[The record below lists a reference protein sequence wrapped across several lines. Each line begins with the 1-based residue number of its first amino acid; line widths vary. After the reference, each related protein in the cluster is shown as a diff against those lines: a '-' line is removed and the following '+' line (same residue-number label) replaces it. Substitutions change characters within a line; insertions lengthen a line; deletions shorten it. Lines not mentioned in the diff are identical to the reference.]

1 MEQIADSDPPRPMA
15 NEADELALPPPV
27 LDLRPITPFP
37 IPEGHTK
44 RREALLPPILEQGV
58 QVQDHAAQIEELLAA
73 ARDARRDNAAL
84 QQMLMQLLPAM
95 GTQMEDLRAG
105 VAQAEDNNA
114 QVREFQVEN
123 RALFAALG
131 ERLQVELGDI
141 REQLA
146 QQQQQI
152 KAQGQEVQGAV
163 QQVGQEVQQVKGAVQ
178 QVGVD
183 VNLGRQENVAN
194 FDRVRTQISDF
205 RDLTITNFNDMKTL
219 IQQAGRNAIDGCLP
233 LEIGNLEKF
242 LNTFFRCLY
251 YFGVYIIYLLSH
263 TRTFYMKFRETII
276 NALVLIFG
284 WIPIPNID
292 KVLRTLWFLFEIA
305 IVITLI
311 NTIGTF
317 FGYAQITKSVCQ
329 AVFTAI
335 KVTIYTGFQLI
346 LWLLLNNPV
355 TTEIIVPLLESIG
368 FFDAF
373 NWLMAVLE
381 TIRQQWLTLVGWA
394 ETAQQ
399 AQEQAGEWAAWA
411 GLKGGAPKDLVSL
424 KDLVLYKGVSVLD
437 NKSYDTTMNNYENN
451 INNMM
456 AYMHTILKG
465 KQDPN
470 MQKYFD
476 TPTTRELVNELQ
488 RRMSSFETF
497 LTTGTTKMLT
507 SPRVTELDGG
517 KTRKRYFKKSSKKRR
532 SKKRNV
538 KSKRIGK
545 KRRINRYKSKKR

>member
-1 MEQIADSDPPRPMA
+1 
-15 NEADELALPPPV
+15 
-27 LDLRPITPFP
+27 
-37 IPEGHTK
+37 
-44 RREALLPPILEQGV
+44 
-58 QVQDHAAQIEELLAA
+58 
-73 ARDARRDNAAL
+73 
-84 QQMLMQLLPAM
+84 
-95 GTQMEDLRAG
+95 
-105 VAQAEDNNA
+105 
-114 QVREFQVEN
+114 
-123 RALFAALG
+123 
-131 ERLQVELGDI
+131 VELGDI
-141 REQLA
+141 RGQLA

-152 KAQGQEVQGAV
+152 EAQGQQIQGAVQQVGQEV

-183 VNLGRQENVAN
+183 VNLGRQENVVN
-194 FDRVRTQISDF
+194 FDRVRTQISEF
-205 RDLTITNFNDMKTL
+205 RDLTMTNFNEMKTL

-233 LEIGNLEKF
+233 IEIGNLEKF
-242 LNTFFRCLY
+242 LNTFFRCAY

-263 TRTFYMKFRETII
+263 TRTFYMQFRETII
-276 NALVLIFG
+276 NGLVLIFG
-284 WIPIPNID
+284 WVPIPNID

-335 KVTIYTGFQLI
+335 KTTIYTGFQLI
-346 LWLLLNNPV
+346 FWLLLNNPV

-373 NWLMAVLE
+373 NWLMATLE
-381 TIRQQWLTLVGWA
+381 TIRQQWLALVGWA

-411 GLKGGAPKDLVSL
+411 GLKGGAPKDLV
-424 KDLVLYKGVSVLD
+424 LYKGVSVLD
-437 NKSYDTTMNNYENN
+437 NKSYYTTMNNYEND

-465 KQDPN
+465 KQDPR

-476 TPTTRELVNELQ
+476 TKETRDLVNELQ

-507 SPRVTELDGG
+507 SPRVTELGGG

>member
-1 MEQIADSDPPRPMA
+1 MEEIKDDNPRPMA
-15 NEADELALPPPV
+15 DEAAELARQPPV
-27 LDLRPITPFP
+27 LDLRPIPPFV
-37 IPEGHTK
+37 IPVGH
-44 RREALLPPILEQGV
+44 AEQLI
-58 QVQDHAAQIEELLAA
+58 QLAPERHQQNVQDHAAQIEELLAA

-95 GTQMEDLRAG
+95 GAQMEDLRAG

-114 QVREFQVEN
+114 QVRGFQVEN

-141 REQLA
+141 RGQLA
-146 QQQQQI
+146 QQQKQIETQGQQI
-152 KAQGQEVQGAV
+152 QGAV
-163 QQVGQEVQQVKGAVQ
+163 QQVGQDVQQVQGAVQ

-183 VNLGRQENVAN
+183 VNLGRAENVAN
-194 FDRVRTQISDF
+194 FDRVRMQISEF

-219 IQQAGRNAIDGCLP
+219 IREAGRNAIDGCLP

-251 YFGVYIIYLLSH
+251 YFGVFMIYIFSQ
-263 TRTFYMKFRETII
+263 TRVFYMKFRETII
-276 NALVLIFG
+276 NGLVLIFG

-317 FGYAQITKSVCQ
+317 FGYAQITKVACQ

-335 KVTIYTGFQLI
+335 KITIYTGFQLI
-346 LWLLLNNPV
+346 LFIALNNPL
-355 TTEIIVPLLESIG
+355 TTEIIIPLLESIG
-368 FFDAF
+368 FFDLF
-373 NWLMAVLE
+373 NWTMATLE
-381 TIRQQWLTLVGWA
+381 TLRQQWLTLVGWA

-411 GLKGGAPKDLVSL
+411 GLKGGAPKDLV
-424 KDLVLYKGVSVLD
+424 LYKGVSVLD
-437 NKSYDTTMNNYENN
+437 NKSYDTTIDNYGNN

-456 AYMHTILKG
+456 AYMHMILTG
-465 KQDPN
+465 KQDPK
-470 MQKYFD
+470 MQEYFD
-476 TPTTRELVNELQ
+476 TKETRDLVNELQ

-507 SPRVTELDGG
+507 SPRVTELAGG
-517 KTRKRYFKKSSKKRR
+517 KTRKRYFKKSSKKRK

-538 KSKRIGK
+538 RSKRIGK